1 MMKCNFLLSVLISF
15 FLISCNNNSS
25 SSIDKTIDKSI
36 SHISNQVNK
45 INETGK
51 ILFPRTLENGNVV
64 YTPIQDWCIGFF
76 PGCLWMAYELTGD
89 NHWLTEAQRFTERLD
104 SVQYFTTTH
113 DLGFMIGCSY
123 LNGLRFADKK
133 EYKDVIVQSAKSLST
148 RFRPNVGVIQSWD
161 TDKGWIATRNW
172 SCPVI
177 IDNMMNL
184 ELLFEATKISGD
196 STFYDIAVKHADTTL
211 KNHFR
216 PDFSSYHVIDYDINT
231 GEVRSKE
238 TAQGFADESSW
249 ARGQAW
255 GLYGYTVCYRYTKD
269 PKYLVQA
276 KNIFNYIFTNE
287 NLPDDLVPYWDYS
300 STDIPNTYRDVSAA
314 ACTASALYELSMY
327 DKEHDYKGV
336 ADKII
341 ESLSSDKYFARSD
354 KNGNFILM
362 HSVGSIPHGV
372 EIDVPLNYADYYFL
386 EALCRKK
393 EIEK

>member
-148 RFRPNVGVIQSWD
+148 RFRSNVGVIQSWD

-341 ESLSSDKYFARSD
+341 ESLSSDKYFAQSD